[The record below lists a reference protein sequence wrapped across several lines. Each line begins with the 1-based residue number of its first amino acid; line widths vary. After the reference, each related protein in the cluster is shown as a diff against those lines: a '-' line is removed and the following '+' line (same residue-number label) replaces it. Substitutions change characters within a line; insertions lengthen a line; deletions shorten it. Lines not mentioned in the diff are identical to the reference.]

1 MRTHAPRAAAADPQP
16 APPQGPGDSL
26 IGLAA
31 LRYLQQA
38 PIRVL
43 GPATGRAYAF
53 SGSRPVQMV
62 DARDAEI
69 LGRAALFRRN

>member
-1 MRTHAPRAAAADPQP
+1 M
-16 APPQGPGDSL
+16 
-26 IGLAA
+26 GLAA

-62 DARDAEI
+62 DVRDAEI

>member
-1 MRTHAPRAAAADPQP
+1 MEAPLA
-16 APPQGPGDSL
+16 
-26 IGLAA
+26 GLTA
-31 LRYLQQA
+31 LRYLQTE

-62 DARDAEI
+62 DLRDADI
-69 LGRAALFRRN
+69 LARATLFSRA